1 MEEQKTAGVHID
13 AAKKVRVTPQRLVF
27 LRLLKDGPKT
37 WKDLKAAYYGPE
49 RNKSKSHTSFD
60 NQCRKLQAKGII
72 KHEDGHYE
80 LDELGTAMLSLVDDS
95 QMESAKS
102 LAQKQF
108 EAGKEAV

>member
-1 MEEQKTAGVHID
+1 MNKNID
-13 AAKKVRVTPQRLVF
+13 DAKKVKVTPQRLVF

-60 NQCRKLQAKGII
+60 NQCKKLQAKGII

-80 LDELGTAMLSLVDDS
+80 LDELGTAMLSIVDDVE
-95 QMESAKS
+95 MEAAKS

-108 EAGKEAV
+108 EGKPEVKEVA